1 MENAYEYIACFFSF
15 FMGACIASFINVV
28 VWRVPRGESVVSPPS
43 HCPKCSASIKWYHNI
58 PIISY
63 LALRGRF
70 ASCSEKIS
78 PRYIFVES
86 LGAVLFLAYFLRL
99 YFSGL
104 SFSLM
109 LAYLLVGWV
118 WLSLMLAGSL
128 IDYDHKLLPD
138 FVTVGGMV
146 LGVLFHLS
154 MSLFN
159 FLNCDSTV
167 SLLVKFKPL
176 LYSLSGLAVGFGLLG
191 LVRMLGTMAFK
202 REAMGMGDVFLMGAI
217 GAIFGPISVVFVIVL
232 SSLFGSAAGLF
243 LIALSKTKLG
253 RYLEI
258 PYGPFICLGCLVWM
272 LAGNELVAA
281 YLNFMR
287 F

>member
-1 MENAYEYIACFFSF
+1 M
-15 FMGACIASFINVV
+15 
-28 VWRVPRGESVVSPPS
+28 
-43 HCPKCSASIKWYHNI
+43 
-58 PIISY
+58 
-63 LALRGRF
+63 
-70 ASCSEKIS
+70 
-78 PRYIFVES
+78 
-86 LGAVLFLAYFLRL
+86 
-99 YFSGL
+99 
-104 SFSLM
+104 
-109 LAYLLVGWV
+109 
-118 WLSLMLAGSL
+118 
-128 IDYDHKLLPD
+128 
-138 FVTVGGMV
+138 
-146 LGVLFHLS
+146 
-154 MSLFN
+154 
-159 FLNCDSTV
+159 
-167 SLLVKFKPL
+167 KFKPL